1 MKSPEEYTDE
11 PPPSSEK
18 TVQGSAS
25 GVETFQDGMP
35 DHGFNA
41 PVLQSE
47 MPGAVSNRVL
57 LLGEQNPYGGDP
69 SFALYPAPDG
79 CSGHRLCCRILGLSR
94 KEYLERF
101 DRRNVLE
108 HPGKWNAREAR
119 VAASRALGTHRRVVA
134 LGAKVAAALGL
145 STEPFRSHN
154 LLLHGEEE
162 RYLLVLPHPSGL
174 SRAWNVPGAYERA
187 RRMVFDLEV
196 KAW

>member
-18 TVQGSAS
+18 TVQGGAF

-35 DHGFNA
+35 DQGFNA
-41 PVLQSE
+41 PILQGE

-94 KEYLERF
+94 REYLERF

-108 HPGKWNAREAR
+108 GFGTWSARAAR
-119 VAASRALGTHRRVVA
+119 TAASRILGDHRRVVA

-145 STEPFRSHN
+145 PTEPFRTHD
-154 LLLHGEEE
+154 LLLHGAEE
-162 RYLLVLPHPSGL
+162 RYILVLPHPSGL
-174 SRAWNVPGAYERA
+174 SRAWNAPGAFERA
-187 RRMVFDLEV
+187 RKMVFDLEAR
-196 KAW
+196 K

>member
-18 TVQGSAS
+18 TVQGSATS
-25 GVETFQDGMP
+25 AKSFQDGMP
-35 DHGFNA
+35 DQSSNA
-41 PVLQSE
+41 PVLQDGMS
-47 MPGAVSNRVL
+47 GAVSNRVL

-79 CSGHRLCCRILGLSR
+79 CSGHRLCRLVLGLSR
-94 KEYLERF
+94 SEYLERF

-108 HPGKWNAREAR
+108 RPGKWNAREAR
-119 VAASRALGTHRRVVA
+119 VAASRVLGAHRRVVA

-145 STEPFRSHN
+145 PTEPFRSHN

-162 RYLLVLPHPSGL
+162 RYLVVLPHPSGL

-196 KAW
+196 KKW